1 MAVGQGHVCDC
12 LAHYARLLGNVSNC
26 KFAKIT
32 DYASMNSVKVSPD
45 EINTDCKLGTS
56 MGTRQVGMSSTTHR
70 DHNWKN

>member
-32 DYASMNSVKVSPD
+32 DYASMNSVVLSQD
-45 EINTDCKLGTS
+45 TGRDCS
-56 MGTRQVGMSSTTHR
+56 IERRPRSSIFTYFLR
-70 DHNWKN
+70 S